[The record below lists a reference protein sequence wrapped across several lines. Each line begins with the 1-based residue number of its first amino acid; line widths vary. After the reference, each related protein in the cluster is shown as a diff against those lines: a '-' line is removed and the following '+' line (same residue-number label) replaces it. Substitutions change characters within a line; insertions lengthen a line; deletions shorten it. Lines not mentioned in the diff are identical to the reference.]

1 MAERSPNPFVDQ
13 FRRGGVPRDL
23 RMMAAQGA
31 LPLKPGD
38 FIELLHHLL
47 KDVDDEIRATAG
59 KTLAGMPV
67 DELRPIVKDRE
78 TPPEVL
84 AWALAAREEQELREV
99 VLQNTSLPD
108 EAIEALVATLPEGQ
122 AELVVI
128 NQVRLLRRTSLL
140 EALERNPNLNKDQR
154 RRLMELRQ
162 TFHIGEAPAPAAG
175 APAPT
180 AAPAGAPGTGG
191 AEAPAAAAAAEA
203 PLPPAEE
210 VTFKSEAEALVRYLS
225 DDERQHGEKVS
236 AVQRLYRLNTA
247 DKVVTALKGNREE
260 RAILIRDPN
269 RIVATAVLGSP
280 RITEAEIESF
290 AGMKNVS
297 DEILR
302 QIGSHKEWTRH
313 YGVVSSLVKNP
324 RTPLGISLGMVS
336 RLNPRDIK
344 GLAVDRNVP
353 EAIRKQAQKFIR
365 SAPGAGGD
373 KK

>member
-1 MAERSPNPFVDQ
+1 MAERSANPFVDQ
-13 FRRGGVPRDL
+13 FRRGGVPREL
-23 RMMAAQGA
+23 RLMAAQGA
-31 LPLKPGD
+31 LPLKPAD

-47 KDVDDEIRATAG
+47 MDADEEIRGAAG
-59 KTLAGMPV
+59 KTLTGLPA
-67 DELRPIVKDRE
+67 DELKPLLKDRE

-84 AWALAAREEQELREV
+84 AWGLAAREEQELREV

-108 EAIEALVATLPEGQ
+108 EAIEALVAALPEAQ

-140 EALERNPNLNKDQR
+140 EALEKNPNLNKDQR
-154 RRLMELRQ
+154 RRLMELRE
-162 TFHIGEAPAPAAG
+162 TFHIGEAEAKA
-175 APAPT
+175 APAPVAVP
-180 AAPAGAPGTGG
+180 AAPAGP
-191 AEAPAAAAAAEA
+191 AEPEQA
-203 PLPPAEE
+203 LPPPEE
-210 VTFKSEAEALVRYLS
+210 VTFKSDAEAVVRYLA
-225 DDERQHGEKVS
+225 DDERQHKEKVS

-280 RITEAEIESF
+280 RVTDAEIESF

-302 QIGSHKEWTRH
+302 QIGTHKEWTRS
-313 YGVVSSLVKNP
+313 YGVVSSLVRNP
-324 RTPLGISLGMVS
+324 RTPLSISLGMVS

-344 GLAVDRNVP
+344 SLAVDRNVP
-353 EAIRKQAQKFIR
+353 EAIRKQAQKFVR
-365 SAPGAGGD
+365 AVPGAGGQ

>member
-1 MAERSPNPFVDQ
+1 MAERGSNPFVDQ

-23 RMMAAQGA
+23 RLMAAQGA
-31 LPLKPGD
+31 LPLKPAD

-47 KDVDDEIRATAG
+47 RDLDDEIRSTAG
-59 KTLAGMPV
+59 STLGGLPA
-67 DELRPIVKDRE
+67 DELRPILKDRD

-84 AWALAAREEQELREV
+84 AWGFTGREEQELREV

-108 EAIEALVATLPEGQ
+108 EAIEALVASLPEGQ

-140 EALERNPNLNKDQR
+140 VELEKNPNLNKDQR

-162 TFHIGEAPAPAAG
+162 TFHIDGAQMPAPG
-175 APAPT
+175 APAPVPPP
-180 AAPAGAPGTGG
+180 APAVP
-191 AEAPAAAAAAEA
+191 EAPPSAE
-203 PLPPAEE
+203 PVPEE
-210 VTFKSEAEALVRYLS
+210 VTFSSEADAIVRILT
-225 DDERQHGEKVS
+225 DEERHNGERVS

-260 RAILIRDPN
+260 RAVLIRDPN

-280 RITEAEIESF
+280 RVTESEIESF

-313 YGVVSSLVKNP
+313 YGVVSSLVRNP
-324 RTPLGISLGMVS
+324 RTPLAISLGMVS
-336 RLNPRDIK
+336 RLNPRDLK
-344 GLAVDRNVP
+344 ALAVDRNVP
-353 EAIRKQAQKFIR
+353 EAIRKHAQKFTR
-365 SAPGAGGD
+365 TVPGQGGGA
-373 KK
+373 KH

>member
-1 MAERSPNPFVDQ
+1 MGERSTNPFVDQ

-23 RMMAAQGA
+23 RLMAAEGA
-31 LPLKPGD
+31 LPLKPAD
-38 FIELLHHLL
+38 FIELLHHLM

-59 KTLAGMPV
+59 NTLGAMPA
-67 DELRPIVKDRE
+67 DELRPILKDRD

-140 EALERNPNLNKDQR
+140 EALEKSSNLNKDQR

-162 TFHIGEAPAPAAG
+162 TFHIGEAAA
-175 APAPT
+175 T
-180 AAPAGAPGTGG
+180 
-191 AEAPAAAAAAEA
+191 PAAAAAPGPEAATPAEEQA
-203 PLPPAEE
+203 PLPPPEE
-210 VTFKSEAEALVRYLS
+210 VTFKSEEEAVVHIL
-225 DDERQHGEKVS
+225 DENERQEKEKVS

-247 DKVVTALKGNREE
+247 EKVVTALKGNREE
-260 RAILIRDPN
+260 RAVLIRDPN
-269 RIVATAVLGSP
+269 RIVSTAVLGSP
-280 RITEAEIESF
+280 RVTESEIESF

-302 QIGSHKEWTRH
+302 QIGASKEWTRH

-344 GLAVDRNVP
+344 SLSVDRNVP
-353 EAIRKQAQKFIR
+353 EAIRKQAQKFVR
-365 SAPGAGGD
+365 ATPGGGQ
-373 KK
+373 KH

>member
-1 MAERSPNPFVDQ
+1 MGERSLNPFVDQ
-13 FRRGGVPRDL
+13 FRRGGVPREL
-23 RMMAAQGA
+23 RVMAAQGA
-31 LPLKPGD
+31 LPLKPAD

-47 KDVDDEIRATAG
+47 KDADEEIRGMAG
-59 KTLAGMPV
+59 KTLAGLPV
-67 DELRPIVKDRE
+67 DELKPILKDRE

-84 AWALAAREEQELREV
+84 AWGLAAREEQELREV

-108 EAIEALVATLPEGQ
+108 EAIEALVAALPEAQ

-140 EALERNPNLNKDQR
+140 EALEKNPNLNKDQR

-162 TFHIGEAPAPAAG
+162 TFHIGEQ
-175 APAPT
+175 
-180 AAPAGAPGTGG
+180 
-191 AEAPAAAAAAEA
+191 EAPAAAPAAPATAPAAPAEPEE
-203 PLPPAEE
+203 PLPPPEE
-210 VTFKSEAEALVRYLS
+210 VTFQSEAEAVVRYLA
-225 DDERQHGEKVS
+225 DDERQQQEKVS

-280 RITEAEIESF
+280 RVTEAEIESF

-324 RTPLGISLGMVS
+324 RTPLGVSLGMVS

-344 GLAVDRNVP
+344 SLSVDRNVP
-353 EAIRKQAQKFIR
+353 EAIRKQAQKFTR
-365 SAPGAGGD
+365 AVPGAGGQ
-373 KK
+373 KR